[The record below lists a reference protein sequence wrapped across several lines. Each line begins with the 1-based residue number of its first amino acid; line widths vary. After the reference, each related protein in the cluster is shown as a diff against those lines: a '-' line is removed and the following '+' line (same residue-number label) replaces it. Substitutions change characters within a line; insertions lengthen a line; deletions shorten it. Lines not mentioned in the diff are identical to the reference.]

1 MTKEKILEKLNLMEI
16 LKKEDLKFMENLKG
30 VFHENGYKIITNGKF
45 LFMKKEN
52 YNEELESKRLNFNGN
67 LEEIF
72 PNYKS
77 VMPKNEDLTENILF
91 MTPKKWKSIKERYNL
106 LNKFY
111 KIKDYGIIVNEING
125 VNIAINLEN
134 LLQFSILFENC
145 NVFIKIYKENP
156 QNKTLV
162 FEFEGFENELYF
174 ISIPYANATMENDIF
189 TRNLS
194 FFISKL
200 DKIKPSTIAEMK
212 DKIKFNIKLNALEK
226 KFLEYLNYPEI
237 WQCEKDSKNYEK
249 LEKLKEEFEILLKN
263 KCLSTW

>member
-91 MTPKKWKSIKERYNL
+91 MTPKKWKSIKERYDL
-106 LNKFY
+106 RITLFY
-111 KIKDYGIIVNEING
+111 YYSIVR
-125 VNIAINLEN
+125 
-134 LLQFSILFENC
+134 
-145 NVFIKIYKENP
+145 
-156 QNKTLV
+156 
-162 FEFEGFENELYF
+162 
-174 ISIPYANATMENDIF
+174 D
-189 TRNLS
+189 RNL
-194 FFISKL
+194 
-200 DKIKPSTIAEMK
+200 
-212 DKIKFNIKLNALEK
+212 
-226 KFLEYLNYPEI
+226 
-237 WQCEKDSKNYEK
+237 
-249 LEKLKEEFEILLKN
+249 
-263 KCLSTW
+263 